1 MFQLCVGFMALSCNS
16 ILCQK
21 FDHLWLKRKCV
32 IKKKIDESPFKPEN
46 QSENTLIFLVEGYHG
61 SCDILI
67 VHVTPVLDHIDM
79 FHSKKNN

>member
-1 MFQLCVGFMALSCNS
+1 M
-16 ILCQK
+16 
-21 FDHLWLKRKCV
+21 